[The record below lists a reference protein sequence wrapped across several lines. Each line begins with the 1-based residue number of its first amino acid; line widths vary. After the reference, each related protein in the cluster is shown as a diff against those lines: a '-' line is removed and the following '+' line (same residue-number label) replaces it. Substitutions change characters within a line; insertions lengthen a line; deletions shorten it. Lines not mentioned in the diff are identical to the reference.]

1 MAFDSRYQNTAYFL
15 EWVAECYVSEPGFVQ
30 RLNKRLGEKEG
41 YTEKI
46 WEELGCGCPVEELWR
61 MYAEKYGLN

>member
-1 MAFDSRYQNTAYFL
+1 MACDSRYQNTAYIL
-15 EWVAECYVSEPGFVQ
+15 EWVECYVSEPGFVQ
-30 RLNKRLGEKEG
+30 RLNKRLGEEGG